1 MENVIPFNR
10 EEYVIIKEKKKLN
23 EKNIQFNL
31 KHFIIGSS
39 FLSLIIMTL
48 FSALAVSINAQ
59 HSQQIIISNLKNQIE
74 NEKITYTEQINQL
87 TKKINTIRNCDDD
100 SNKQDI
106 KSVLAPSPFLI
117 HEFAF
122 NPIKGD
128 LINTINQ
135 IISKNYSKVKLVFD
149 GAKKGNEYLSKID
162 HNSIVVIT
170 LKDGRQ
176 FALCPKSDIRKL
188 IFVRGEVYEIKNRRV
203 FQLNVSIK
211 LKPGFLYHSQSY
223 IKNANQEKEYFQVKD
238 IKIYKNKV

>member
-1 MENVIPFNR
+1 
-10 EEYVIIKEKKKLN
+10 
-23 EKNIQFNL
+23 
-31 KHFIIGSS
+31 
-39 FLSLIIMTL
+39 MTL

-74 NEKITYTEQINQL
+74 NEKITYTERINQL